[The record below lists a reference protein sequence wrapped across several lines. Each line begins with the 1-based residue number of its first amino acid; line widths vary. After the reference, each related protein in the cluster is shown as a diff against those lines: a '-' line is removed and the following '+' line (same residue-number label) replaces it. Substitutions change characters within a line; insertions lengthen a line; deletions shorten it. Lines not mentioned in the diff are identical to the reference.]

1 MKEKGRPFLSV
12 IVTVYNLENEIG
24 DCLQSILTQSF
35 DDFELI
41 VVDNGSSDKSPSI
54 CRNFGEQYPEKI
66 KLLLLPPPS
75 AMGQAHRAGYRMA
88 RGQFCQFVD
97 GDDLLAAGSLEKEAG
112 LLRESGAD
120 VLIGRFQCLAAK
132 GVPPFL
138 DAVFHEEDLEG
149 RSTEEILDLLAGLP
163 GYHMMFWRY
172 VFRREAVQDLFTYQ
186 INKKLYLN
194 DWLPA
199 TRILFSA
206 NRFCCLEEPV
216 YLYRRKGHGTISS
229 LQPQSYPEAVFFT
242 MAEFLHLMRET
253 GRTPAQKAFIISR
266 LEILLQLG
274 TSLSDRM
281 NLSQFMEAA
290 QALEL
295 HRSTL
300 LDLDKATQA
309 FQSFNQFCRQYGILE
324 GLYLYCQNLKINCLQ
339 AASRMEEKNVYLF
352 PTGNRGFFAARI
364 FREAGIRVAGFLD
377 NDPGK
382 EGMAFD
388 GLPCMQ
394 PQKVEGWTKDQ
405 RQGSVIFLTTCYSG
419 LEEILRNQ
427 LKGLGMAE
435 DHIITV

>member
-35 DDFELI
+35 GDFELI
-41 VVDNGSSDKSPSI
+41 VVDDGSMDKSPSI
-54 CRNFGEQYPEKI
+54 CREFAKRYSEKM

-75 AMGQAHRAGYRMA
+75 AMGRAHHAGYQMA

-97 GDDLLAAGSLEKEAG
+97 GDDLLIAGCLEKEAV
-112 LLRESGAD
+112 LLRESSAD

-138 DAVFHEEDLEG
+138 DAIFQEDLGG
-149 RSTEEILDLLAGLP
+149 RSTEEILTFLAGLP

-172 VFRREAVQDLFTYQ
+172 VFRRGAVPDLFTYQ
-186 INKKLYLN
+186 IHKKLYLN

-199 TRILFSA
+199 ARILFSA
-206 NRFCCLEEPV
+206 NRFCCMEEPF
-216 YLYRRKGHGTISS
+216 YIYRRKGSGTFSS
-229 LQPQSYPEAVFFT
+229 FQTQSYPEAVFFT

-274 TSLSDRM
+274 ASLSDRM

-290 QALEL
+290 QVLEP

-309 FQSFNQFCRQYGILE
+309 FRSFNQFCRQYGILE
-324 GLYLYCQNLKINCLQ
+324 GLYLYCQHLKIHCLQ
-339 AASRMEEKNVYLF
+339 AASRMEEKSVYLF
-352 PTGNRGFFAARI
+352 PTGNRGFFVARAL
-364 FREAGIRVAGFLD
+364 REAGLKVAGFLD

-388 GLPCMQ
+388 GIVCVQ
-394 PQKVEGWTKDQ
+394 PRQVAGWTKEQ
-405 RQGSVIFLTTCYSG
+405 RQDSVILLTTCYSG